1 MAKKKAIRLNR
12 KKAIHDSILNQ
23 AELSNEALIEGGLLP
38 DVRVKFKKYKGDNKV
53 NVKED
58 YDFNKIFRVDFRT
71 LILNEGLSK
80 NARCIIGT
88 LGCFV
93 DYPSNEIRINGK
105 NPSLND
111 LGKLVKM
118 SKATLLEALKEL
130 EYHELI
136 KRCHLHGQYIIYF
149 NPFLICVGLVAKETC
164 ELFKDSVYNPNRH
177 KFYTP
182 KERKLYL

>member
-1 MAKKKAIRLNR
+1 MAPKKANKLNK
-12 KKAIHDSILNQ
+12 KKAIHDSMINQ
-23 AELSNEALIEGGLLP
+23 AILSNEILKEEGLLP
-38 DVRVKFKKYKGDNKV
+38 DVRIRFINHKQISSV
-53 NVKED
+53 NVKEG

-105 NPSLND
+105 NPSLVD

-118 SKATLLEALKEL
+118 SKATLLKALGEL
-130 EYHELI
+130 EHHEVIRRYTLN
-136 KRCHLHGQYIIYF
+136 RQYVIYF
-149 NPFLICVGLVAKETC
+149 NPYLICVGLVAKETT
-164 ELFKDSVYNPNRH
+164 ELFKDSLYNPDRA
-177 KFYTP
+177 
-182 KERKLYL
+182 